1 MIPMGEID
9 LQHEIR
15 VGNESGFVYHQRQS
29 GHVRRMYS
37 AKVEGRESSR
47 TVAIYQGDRAEEVG

>member
-15 VGNESGFVYHQRQS
+15 VGNESGLVYRQPQS
-29 GHVRRMYS
+29 GHARRMYS
-37 AKVEGRESSR
+37 AKVEGRRSSM
-47 TVAIYQGDRAEEVG
+47 TAAIYQGNGAEEVC